1 MNLMHP
7 SPFRERFYFPISEK
21 TKSPKVYLDGNSL
34 GPMLRSVPKH
44 LQHVIEHQWA
54 EKLIGGWNAGW
65 LDLPTRL
72 GDLVGQI
79 LGAKP
84 GETLIADSTSVNL
97 FKLAVA
103 AIAESPQRYQILT
116 DRSNFPSDR
125 YVLENL
131 HRIANSKI
139 DVQTI
144 PWSVDSKTNVV
155 EILERAIT
163 PQTGLICLSHVDY
176 RSGFAFD
183 IPAITQLAHRH
194 GVRVLWD
201 LSHSVGVMP
210 IELAACQVDMAVGC
224 TYKFLN
230 GGPGAPAFLYV
241 RSDLQSQLQNPI
253 AGWLSAA
260 KPFAFGD
267 QFEPSDS
274 ICRFWVGTPPIL
286 SMAAMEPGLKL
297 TLEASVAWLRD
308 RSIQLTGYAI
318 EQATHRLD
326 KLGFRVVTPVD
337 PAQRGSHVALAHPE
351 AWRITQALIE
361 KYDLIPDFRPPN
373 LIRLGIAPLYNSA
386 KELDQSI
393 DSLERIILDREFESY
408 SDAASGVT

>member
-1 MNLMHP
+1 
-7 SPFRERFYFPISEK
+7 
-21 TKSPKVYLDGNSL
+21 
-34 GPMLRSVPKH
+34 MLLSVPKH

-54 EKLIGGWNAGW
+54 EQLIGGWNAGW
-65 LDLPTRL
+65 MDLPTRL

-79 LGAKP
+79 LGARP

-103 AIAESPQRYQILT
+103 AISERPQRYQIVT

-125 YVLENL
+125 YVLEHL
-131 HRIANSKI
+131 KSIAINKI
-139 DVQTI
+139 EVKTI
-144 PWSVDSKTNVV
+144 PWSVDSETNVL
-155 EILERAIT
+155 EILEKAIT

-201 LSHSVGVMP
+201 LSHSVGVIP
-210 IELAACQVDMAVGC
+210 IQLAESQVDLAVGC

-274 ICRFWVGTPPIL
+274 IRRFWVGTPPIL
-286 SMAAMEPGLKL
+286 SMAAMEPGLRL
-297 TLEASVAWLRD
+297 TLEAGVEWLRD

-318 EQATHRLD
+318 EQATHRLNT
-326 KLGFRVVTPVD
+326 LGFQVVTPSD

-351 AWRITQALIE
+351 AWRITQALIDR
-361 KYDLIPDFRPPN
+361 YDLIPDFRPPN
-373 LIRLGIAPLYNSA
+373 LIRLGIAPLYNNGQ
-386 KELDQSI
+386 ELDQTI
-393 DSLERIILDREFESY
+393 DALERIVMDHEFKHY
-408 SDAASGVT
+408 CDAASGVT